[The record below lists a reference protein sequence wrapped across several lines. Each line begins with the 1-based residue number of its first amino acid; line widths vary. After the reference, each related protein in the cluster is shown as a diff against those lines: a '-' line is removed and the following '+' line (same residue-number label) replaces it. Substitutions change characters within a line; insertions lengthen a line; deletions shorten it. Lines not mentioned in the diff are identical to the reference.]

1 MANKRIRI
9 TGGQL
14 KSRYLSFDGNDS
26 LKPTKSYIRE
36 TIFNV
41 VKVDRNMN
49 SLDLFSGSGILSAE
63 AISRG
68 VKKSILV
75 ESNNKSYMRIKDEYS
90 LLGIEN
96 YEIYS
101 IDVLRYLKT
110 NKAIEY
116 DLIFIDAPYNTNLL
130 EKSITMLDEFNYLS
144 QNTYIYYEQR
154 KKDYNQKL
162 VSIITKTHNILKDS
176 NIGDVS
182 YTIAKIKEN

>member
-1 MANKRIRI
+1 
-9 TGGQL
+9 
-14 KSRYLSFDGNDS
+14 
-26 LKPTKSYIRE
+26 
-36 TIFNV
+36 
-41 VKVDRNMN
+41 
-49 SLDLFSGSGILSAE
+49 
-63 AISRG
+63 
-68 VKKSILV
+68 
-75 ESNNKSYMRIKDEYS
+75 MRIKDEYS

-162 VSIITKTHNILKDS
+162 VSIITKTHNILKDL

-182 YTIAKIKEN
+182 YTIAKIKEK